1 MFQGDPATHRSLAYK
16 SNVLPG
22 CQSAEEICAGC
33 NGLGVGITQ
42 LSGALGRGGIH
53 RICTSSVAAMAGCQR
68 PCDEPRRASGVGSFE
83 GSVTEMGE
91 GLQALDQHRTV
102 SSLGYT
108 REVSG
113 ERQWLIDKN
122 QFLQQLGLPG
132 QYMREVMP
140 LLQRVVSYQ

>member
-1 MFQGDPATHRSLAYK
+1 MNLEEHQVLARLK
-16 SNVLPG
+16 ELLPKW
-22 CQSAEEICAGC
+22 E
-33 NGLGVGITQ
+33 
-42 LSGALGRGGIH
+42 R
-53 RICTSSVAAMAGCQR
+53 
-68 PCDEPRRASGVGSFE
+68 
-83 GSVTEMGE
+83 

-122 QFLQQLGLPG
+122 QFLQQLGLPS

-140 LLQRVVSYQ
+140 LLQREWLATNEPERATVKIMIQGKFYRFFALWPDRIYAGIQELDGDE